1 MAKSIRQHRHKARI
15 LAMQAMFQYDIRGA
29 ERPTLEQ
36 LLSFDWMDYAVP
48 TEEQEFARTIIRQ
61 TLEHIE
67 AIDSLITERLVGWE
81 FSRLSPVNRAILRTG
96 VAQLRYM
103 ANDADA
109 PVVIDECIQLSR
121 KYDDV
126 QSAAFVNGI
135 LDSVQRDAAPGTG
148 VPAKIPVLKEKIRLR
163 KPVVKKSDLK

>member
-15 LAMQAMFQYDIRGA
+15 LAMQALFQYDTRGA

-48 TEEQEFARTIIRQ
+48 TEEREFARKIITQ
-61 TLEHIE
+61 TLERIE

-96 VAQLRYM
+96 IAQLRYM
-103 ANDADA
+103 TNEANA
-109 PVVIDECIQLSR
+109 PVVIDECIQLTR
-121 KYDDV
+121 KYDDA

-135 LDSVQRDAAPGTG
+135 LDSVWRNALPGSG
-148 VPAKIPVLKEKIRLR
+148 ASAKIPVLKEKIRLR
-163 KPVVKKSDLK
+163 KPVVKKSNLK